1 MRICIY
7 TKRLTQR
14 LDEGMAKVAHE
25 MISGLA
31 RHDEVLTLFSLG
43 DVTEKENL
51 IRITT
56 NHAGLDRRLRARI
69 RRFNPDVILYIP
81 RGPVSPSSLFF
92 GKVLKWYGGRADVVI
107 LAPQTNGLV
116 SALSKKF
123 APLLKPD
130 LILTTSG
137 NDQRECSGLGLPAL
151 FVPLGV
157 DVNTFIPAGLDRR
170 RELRRIYGLGER
182 DFVVLHVGHIREGRN
197 IGALERLQ
205 VPGTQVLVAGSTF
218 SPPDAAL
225 ANQLEARGVRFLTR
239 YLDHV
244 EQMYQLADLYVFPT
258 ISEGACIGQPLSVLE
273 AMACNL
279 PVVSTR
285 FGGLPDLFPSEGGG
299 LFYADGASEIAAK
312 TEYVRN
318 NLHSIHLKTRELV
331 EPYSWERSLEAVRRL
346 LKDRRAASVSVAGS
360 RKDVSHPGGSQDD
373 SDKRHSP

>member
-43 DVTEKENL
+43 DVAEKENL
-51 IRITT
+51 VKITT
-56 NHAGLDRRLRARI
+56 NRAGLDWRLRARI

-107 LAPQTNGLV
+107 LAPQTNGLESV
-116 SALSKKF
+116 LSKKC

-137 NDQRECSGLGLPAL
+137 NDQRECSRLGLPAR

-157 DVNTFIPAGLDRR
+157 DVGTFIPATLDSK
-170 RELRRIYGLGER
+170 RELRRTYGLGEG
-182 DFVVLHVGHIREGRN
+182 DFVVLHVAHIREGRN
-197 IGALERLQ
+197 LGALERLQ

-225 ANQLEARGVRFLTR
+225 AHQLEARGVRLLNR
-239 YLDHV
+239 YFDHV
-244 EQMYQLADLYVFPT
+244 AEMYQMSDLYVFPT
-258 ISEGACIGQPLSVLE
+258 VSKGACIGQPLSVLE

-299 LFYADGASEIAAK
+299 LLYADSASEIAAK

-318 NLHSIHLKTRELV
+318 NLHSIHLRTRQMV
-331 EPYSWERSLEAVRRL
+331 ERYSWERSREAVRRL
-346 LKDRRAASVSVAGS
+346 LKDHRAASISVASSGNN
-360 RKDVSHPGGSQDD
+360 VG
-373 SDKRHSP
+373 

>member
-43 DVTEKENL
+43 DVAEKENL
-51 IRITT
+51 VKITT
-56 NHAGLDRRLRARI
+56 NRAGLDWRLRARI

-107 LAPQTNGLV
+107 LAPQTNGLESV
-116 SALSKKF
+116 LSKKC

-137 NDQRECSGLGLPAL
+137 NDQRECSRLGLPAR

-157 DVNTFIPAGLDRR
+157 DVGTFIPATLDSK
-170 RELRRIYGLGER
+170 RELRRTYGLGEG

-197 IGALERLQ
+197 LGALERLQ

-225 ANQLEARGVRFLTR
+225 AHQLEARGVRLLNR
-239 YLDHV
+239 YFDHV
-244 EQMYQLADLYVFPT
+244 AEMYQMSDLYVFPT
-258 ISEGACIGQPLSVLE
+258 VSKGACIGQPLSVLE

-299 LFYADGASEIAAK
+299 LLYADSASEIAAK

-318 NLHSIHLKTRELV
+318 NLHSIHLRTRQMV
-331 EPYSWERSLEAVRRL
+331 ERYSWERSREAVRRL
-346 LKDRRAASVSVAGS
+346 LKDHRAASISVASSGNN
-360 RKDVSHPGGSQDD
+360 VG
-373 SDKRHSP
+373 